1 MLSKIYTTMPDTK
14 ASAKVTFF
22 LLSMVHV
29 SKTLNMSYDRSVA
42 THLHFE
48 IKMGTLKKNS
58 KWVKFGT
65 KLANFE
71 K

>member
-1 MLSKIYTTMPDTK
+1 MPDTK

-58 KWVKFGT
+58 K
-65 KLANFE
+65 
-71 K
+71 